1 MSIFRWGLFVLTM
14 APTSTCGL
22 WVGLIALD
30 MTDLGNTPFRASSDP
45 VRKSP
50 ILGFEKELFPE
61 GDLVKRH
68 DRLCVIAA
76 SSFGL
81 TVLTQ
86 LVIQSLSK

>member
-1 MSIFRWGLFVLTM
+1 M
-14 APTSTCGL
+14 APVSICGL
-22 WVGLIALD
+22 WAGLIALD
-30 MTDLGNTPFRASSDP
+30 MTDIVNTRMPPSEQF
-45 VRKSP
+45 P
-50 ILGFEKELFPE
+50 ILFANHRFYDLRRKYRELFPE

-68 DRLCVIAA
+68 DRLWVITA